1 MNKHKWFSM
10 LAMIVLLLTLFPIA
24 GGVSHAD
31 DSRYFAETG
40 HTVKGLFLTYWD
52 GHGGLAQQGYPISEE
67 VQEQSDTD
75 GKVYTTQYF
84 ERAVFEMHPENQ
96 APFNVLLSLLGT
108 FYYNDKYSG
117 NAPNQHAS
125 TDNPRKFTETG
136 KTIGGAF
143 RRYWETR
150 GALAQQGYPVSDE
163 FQEVSQTD
171 GKTYTV

>member
-1 MNKHKWFSM
+1 M
-10 LAMIVLLLTLFPIA
+10 
-24 GGVSHAD
+24 
-31 DSRYFAETG
+31 
-40 HTVKGLFLTYWD
+40 
-52 GHGGLAQQGYPISEE
+52 
-67 VQEQSDTD
+67 
-75 GKVYTTQYF
+75 QYF
-84 ERAVFEMHPENQ
+84 ERAVFEMHTENQ

-150 GALAQQGYPVSDE
+150 GAYHLIFSNAALNPI
-163 FQEVSQTD
+163 
-171 GKTYTV
+171 GKWANGLRRPKDAFEGRFERHVGQRHRYSPLN